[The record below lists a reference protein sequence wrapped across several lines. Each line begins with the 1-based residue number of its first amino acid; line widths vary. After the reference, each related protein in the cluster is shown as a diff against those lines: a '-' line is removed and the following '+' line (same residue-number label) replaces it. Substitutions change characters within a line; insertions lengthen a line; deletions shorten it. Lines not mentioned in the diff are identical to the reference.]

1 MTKNFYTDPMDV
13 LAGTPQHNT
22 AKKQT
27 NGQQGQQEWKR
38 QKKSIHIYT
47 TQDLFERA
55 SEAAALSDR
64 SLSQWIIDA
73 MRAHL
78 EK

>member
-22 AKKQT
+22 TKNQT
-27 NGQQGQQEWKR
+27 NGQQERKTK
-38 QKKSIHIYT
+38 KKSIHIYT
-47 TQDLFERA
+47 TQELFERA
-55 SEAAALSDR
+55 SDAAALSDR

-73 MRAHL
+73 IRAYL

>member
-13 LAGTPQHNT
+13 FAGTAQQNN
-22 AKKQT
+22 AKNQT
-27 NGQQGQQEWKR
+27 NGQNERKTK
-38 QKKSIHIYT
+38 KKSIHIYT
-47 TQDLFERA
+47 TQELFERA
-55 SEAAALSDR
+55 SDAAALSDR

>member
-1 MTKNFYTDPMDV
+1 MNKNFYTDPMDV
-13 LAGTPQHNT
+13 LAGTPQHNST
-22 AKKQT
+22 KNQA
-27 NGQQGQQEWKR
+27 NGQQERKR

-47 TQDLFERA
+47 TQELFERA
-55 SEAAALSDR
+55 SDAAASSDR

>member
-22 AKKQT
+22 AKHQT
-27 NGQQGQQEWKR
+27 NGQQERKR

-73 MRAHL
+73 MRAYL

>member
-1 MTKNFYTDPMDV
+1 MNKNFYTDPMDV
-13 LAGTPQHNT
+13 LAGTPQPNT
-22 AKKQT
+22 AKNQT
-27 NGQQGQQEWKR
+27 NGQQERKR

-47 TQDLFERA
+47 TQELFERA
-55 SEAAALSDR
+55 SDAAASSDR

>member
-1 MTKNFYTDPMDV
+1 MNKNFYTDPMDV

-22 AKKQT
+22 VKNQT
-27 NGQQGQQEWKR
+27 NGQQERKR

-55 SEAAALSDR
+55 SDAAALSDR

>member
-22 AKKQT
+22 TKNQP
-27 NGQQGQQEWKR
+27 NGQQERKTK
-38 QKKSIHIYT
+38 KKSIHIYT
-47 TQDLFERA
+47 TQELFERA
-55 SEAAALSDR
+55 SDAAALSDR

>member
-22 AKKQT
+22 TKNQAT
-27 NGQQGQQEWKR
+27 GQQERKK

>member
-1 MTKNFYTDPMDV
+1 MNKNFYTDPMDV
-13 LAGTPQHNT
+13 FAGTAQQNT
-22 AKKQT
+22 TKNQT
-27 NGQQGQQEWKR
+27 NGQPERKR

-55 SEAAALSDR
+55 SDAAASSDR

>member
-1 MTKNFYTDPMDV
+1 MTKNFYTDPIDV

-22 AKKQT
+22 VKNQA
-27 NGQQGQQEWKR
+27 NGQQERKR

>member
-13 LAGTPQHNT
+13 LAGTAQQNT
-22 AKKQT
+22 KKNQT
-27 NGQQGQQEWKR
+27 NGNPERKMK
-38 QKKSIHIYT
+38 KKSIHIYT
-47 TQDLFERA
+47 TQELFERA
-55 SEAAALSDR
+55 SDAAALSDR

-73 MRAHL
+73 MREHL

>member
-1 MTKNFYTDPMDV
+1 MNKNFYTDPMDV

-22 AKKQT
+22 AKNQA
-27 NGQQGQQEWKR
+27 NGQQERKR

-55 SEAAALSDR
+55 SDAAASSDR

>member
-13 LAGTPQHNT
+13 LAGMPQHNT
-22 AKKQT
+22 AKNQT
-27 NGQQGQQEWKR
+27 NGNPERKMK
-38 QKKSIHIYT
+38 KKSIHIYT
-47 TQDLFERA
+47 TQELFERA

-73 MRAHL
+73 IRAYL

>member
-13 LAGTPQHNT
+13 LAGTPQQNT
-22 AKKQT
+22 TKNQT
-27 NGQQGQQEWKR
+27 NGQPERKR

-55 SEAAALSDR
+55 SDAAALSDR

-78 EK
+78 EN

>member
-22 AKKQT
+22 VKSQT
-27 NGQQGQQEWKR
+27 NGQQERKTK
-38 QKKSIHIYT
+38 KKSIHIYT
-47 TQDLFERA
+47 TQELFERA
-55 SEAAALSDR
+55 SDAAALSDR

-73 MRAHL
+73 IRAYL

>member
-13 LAGTPQHNT
+13 FAGTAQQNT
-22 AKKQT
+22 TKNQT
-27 NGQQGQQEWKR
+27 NGQPERKR

>member
-27 NGQQGQQEWKR
+27 NGQQERKR

>member
-1 MTKNFYTDPMDV
+1 MNKNFYTDPMDV
-13 LAGTPQHNT
+13 LAGTAQQNT
-22 AKKQT
+22 TMNQT
-27 NGQQGQQEWKR
+27 NGNPERKMK
-38 QKKSIHIYT
+38 KKSIHIYT
-47 TQDLFERA
+47 TQELFERA
-55 SEAAALSDR
+55 SDAAASSDR

>member
-1 MTKNFYTDPMDV
+1 MTKNFYTDPMEV
-13 LAGTPQHNT
+13 FAGTAQQNT
-22 AKKQT
+22 TKNQAS
-27 NGQQGQQEWKR
+27 GQQERKR

-55 SEAAALSDR
+55 SDAAALSDR

>member
-13 LAGTPQHNT
+13 LAGTAQQNT
-22 AKKQT
+22 KKNQA
-27 NGQQGQQEWKR
+27 NGNPERKR

-55 SEAAALSDR
+55 SDAAALSDR

>member
-1 MTKNFYTDPMDV
+1 MTKNFYTDPIDV
-13 LAGTPQHNT
+13 LAGTPQHNAT
-22 AKKQT
+22 KNQT
-27 NGQQGQQEWKR
+27 NGQQERKR

-47 TQDLFERA
+47 TQELFERA
-55 SEAAALSDR
+55 SDAAALSDR

>member
-1 MTKNFYTDPMDV
+1 MTKNFYTDPIDV

-22 AKKQT
+22 AKNQA
-27 NGQQGQQEWKR
+27 NGQPERKTK
-38 QKKSIHIYT
+38 KKSIHIYT
-47 TQDLFERA
+47 TQELFERA
-55 SEAAALSDR
+55 SDAAASSDR